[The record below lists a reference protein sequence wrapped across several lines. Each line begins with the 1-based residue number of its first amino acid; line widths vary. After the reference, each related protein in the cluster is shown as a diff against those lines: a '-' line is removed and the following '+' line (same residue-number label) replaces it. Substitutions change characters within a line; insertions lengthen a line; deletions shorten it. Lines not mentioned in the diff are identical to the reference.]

1 LIRRSLRLP
10 KIFLRR
16 PVIMGYA
23 AANRPEKAKR
33 RF

>member
-1 LIRRSLRLP
+1 LRLP
-10 KIFLRR
+10 KIFLSR

-23 AANRPEKAKR
+23 AANRPGKAKR